1 MGSVTEKRFCDCFVN
16 FDGGRLILGNSRFVR
31 EFDLSKNLLHT
42 VSMRKSDGTVV
53 ASESSA
59 PSDFYFYGDRCIP
72 EQMSYQTPHVGAC
85 VVDSLY
91 GSAPYL
97 HVTVSLYEAFQQL
110 TLRKDFYIYPELP
123 ALAMRCRIV
132 SPVVPLAVWNCR
144 RPVRAR
150 YQSRAR
156 SGLVFEGCVDRI
168 SPAKAQKYTV
178 PQGYH
183 DGSGTVQI
191 DSTEQAKLIP
201 SNIRDGVTILGVEG
215 TMSGSEG
222 VKPQNKTV
230 TPTTSEQTVL
240 PDDTYTHLSQVT
252 VLAIPYVESDNSAG
266 GKTVTIG

>member
-1 MGSVTEKRFCDCFVN
+1 MAISKVVYGGETLIDLTADSVTKDKLLKGTTAHGA
-16 FDGGRLILGNSRFVR
+16 DGEPITGTC
-31 EFDLSKNLLHT
+31 EFDANTQDATATEAEILVNKTAYNKGVKITGTMKNN
-42 VSMRKSDGTVV
+42 GAV
-53 ASESSA
+53 A
-59 PSDFYFYGDRCIP
+59 GKI
-72 EQMSYQTPHVGAC
+72 T
-85 VVDSLY
+85 
-91 GSAPYL
+91 
-97 HVTVSLYEAFQQL
+97 T
-110 TLRKDFYIYPELP
+110 
-123 ALAMRCRIV
+123 
-132 SPVVPLAVWNCR
+132 
-144 RPVRAR
+144 
-150 YQSRAR
+150 
-156 SGLVFEGCVDRI
+156 
-168 SPAKAQKYTV
+168 KAQKYTV

-230 TPTTSEQTVL
+230 TPTTSEQTIL